1 MNSPKKEAGFTL
13 MEILIAIAILAF
25 GLLAVATMQAWSIK
39 GNSQAIGITEG
50 ITLAQDKIEEFISLD
65 YNHTDLSDTDN
76 DGTTQDTAPDDGVD
90 DDAGNFGL
98 DDTVDLADECANNP
112 VSDGYW
118 PNGPWDCTARYRLFW
133 NIAVDEPINNVK
145 TIRVIVE
152 WDDRSARKSATVYFM
167 KADII

>member
-90 DDAGNFGL
+90 DDGGNFGL
-98 DDTVDLADECANNP
+98 DNTTGAGTAAADHTD
-112 VSDGYW
+112 SYGRYDIYW
-118 PNGPWDCTARYRLFW
+118 NV
-133 NIAVDEPINNVK
+133 AVDEPINNIK

-152 WDDRSARKSATVYFM
+152 WTDRLATKRATVDFM
-167 KADII
+167 KADIF

>member
-90 DDAGNFGL
+90 DDGGNFGL
-98 DDTVDLADECANNP
+98 DNTTGAGTAAADHTDSSGRYNI
-112 VSDGYW
+112 YW
-118 PNGPWDCTARYRLFW
+118 NV
-133 NIAVDEPINNVK
+133 AVDEPINNIK

-152 WDDRSARKSATVYFM
+152 WTDRLATKRATVDFM
-167 KADII
+167 KADIF

>member
-50 ITLAQDKIEEFISLD
+50 ITVAQDKIEEFIGLD
-65 YNHTDLSDTDN
+65 YNHIDLRDTDN

-90 DDAGNFGL
+90 DDGGNFGL
-98 DDTVDLADECANNP
+98 DNTTGAGTAAADHTDSYGRYNI
-112 VSDGYW
+112 YW
-118 PNGPWDCTARYRLFW
+118 NV
-133 NIAVDEPINNVK
+133 AVDEPINNVK

-152 WDDRSARKSATVYFM
+152 WTDRLATKRATVDFM
-167 KADII
+167 KADIF

>member
-13 MEILIAIAILAF
+13 LEVLVAIAILAF

-90 DDAGNFGL
+90 DDGGNFGL
-98 DDTVDLADECANNP
+98 DNTTGAGIAAADHTDSYGRYNI
-112 VSDGYW
+112 YW
-118 PNGPWDCTARYRLFW
+118 NV
-133 NIAVDEPINNVK
+133 AVDEPINNIK

-152 WDDRSARKSATVYFM
+152 WTDRLATKRATVDFM
-167 KADII
+167 KADIF

>member
-90 DDAGNFGL
+90 DDGGNFGL
-98 DDTVDLADECANNP
+98 DNTTGAGTAAADHTD
-112 VSDGYW
+112 SYG
-118 PNGPWDCTARYRLFW
+118 R
-133 NIAVDEPINNVK
+133 
-145 TIRVIVE
+145 
-152 WDDRSARKSATVYFM
+152 
-167 KADII
+167 

>member
-50 ITLAQDKIEEFISLD
+50 ITLAQDKIEEFIGLD
-65 YNHTDLSDTDN
+65 YNHTDLSDTDG
-76 DGTTQDTAPDDGVD
+76 DGTNQDANDNGIDDNDEPTSTG
-90 DDAGNFGL
+90 ANFGL
-98 DDTVDLADECANNP
+98 DNTTGAGTAAADHTDSYGRYNI
-112 VSDGYW
+112 YW
-118 PNGPWDCTARYRLFW
+118 NV
-133 NIAVDEPINNVK
+133 AVDEPINNIK

-152 WDDRSARKSATVYFM
+152 WTDRLATKRATVDFM
-167 KADII
+167 KADIF

>member
-90 DDAGNFGL
+90 DDGGNFGL
-98 DDTVDLADECANNP
+98 DNTTGAGTAAADHTDSYGRYNI
-112 VSDGYW
+112 YW
-118 PNGPWDCTARYRLFW
+118 NV
-133 NIAVDEPINNVK
+133 AVDEPINNVK

-152 WDDRSARKSATVYFM
+152 WTDRLATKRATVDFM
-167 KADII
+167 KADIF

>member
-90 DDAGNFGL
+90 DDGGNFGL
-98 DDTVDLADECANNP
+98 DDTVDGGGNVIADGSELK
-112 VSDGYW
+112 VHGTRYDLYW
-118 PNGPWDCTARYRLFW
+118 NV
-133 NIAVDEPINNVK
+133 AVDEPINNIK

-152 WDDRSARKSATVYFM
+152 WPDRLATKRVTVDFM
-167 KADII
+167 KADIF

>member
-90 DDAGNFGL
+90 DDGGNFGL
-98 DDTVDLADECANNP
+98 DNTTGAGTAAADHTDSYGRYNI
-112 VSDGYW
+112 YW
-118 PNGPWDCTARYRLFW
+118 NV
-133 NIAVDEPINNVK
+133 AVDEPINNIK

-152 WDDRSARKSATVYFM
+152 WPDRLATKRVTVDFM
-167 KADII
+167 KADIF

>member
-90 DDAGNFGL
+90 DDGGNFGL
-98 DDTVDLADECANNP
+98 DNTTGAGTAAADHTDSYGRYNI
-112 VSDGYW
+112 YW
-118 PNGPWDCTARYRLFW
+118 NV
-133 NIAVDEPINNVK
+133 AVDEPINNIK

-152 WDDRSARKSATVYFM
+152 WTDRLATKRATVDFM
-167 KADII
+167 KADIF

>member
-90 DDAGNFGL
+90 DDGGNFGL
-98 DDTVDLADECANNP
+98 DNTTGAGTAAADHTDSYGRYNI
-112 VSDGYW
+112 YW
-118 PNGPWDCTARYRLFW
+118 NV
-133 NIAVDEPINNVK
+133 AVDEPINNVK

-152 WDDRSARKSATVYFM
+152 WTDRLATKRATVDFM
-167 KADII
+167 KAEIF